1 MRIIDY
7 CVADACS
14 SIDLKMAVQALIMMG
29 WEPFGSMV
37 VKPPST
43 DYDLWF
49 YQPMVQYDR
58 TAEK

>member
-1 MRIIDY
+1 
-7 CVADACS
+7 
-14 SIDLKMAVQALIMMG
+14 MMG